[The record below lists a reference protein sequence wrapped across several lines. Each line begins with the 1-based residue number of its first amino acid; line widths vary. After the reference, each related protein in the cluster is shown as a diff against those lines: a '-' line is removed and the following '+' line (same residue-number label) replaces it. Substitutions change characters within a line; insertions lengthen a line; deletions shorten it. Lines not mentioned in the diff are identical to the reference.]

1 MEALITDIKKFAVH
15 DGDGIR
21 TTVFFKGC
29 PLKCVWCHNPETI
42 SIKPQIA
49 FYEHKCIICGKCV
62 AVCDNHYIEKDKHI
76 FNRDNCKQCKKCV
89 DTCPYEALEEIGKL
103 VSIDDICNALLED
116 KDFYINSGG
125 GVTLSGGECLLQA
138 EACREILTKM
148 KENGINTAVDTCGMV
163 KWESIEKVIDYTDT
177 FLYDIKAIDEAVHK
191 KCTGSGNQLIL
202 ENLKKIDEKNKQ
214 IEIRIPY
221 VPDYNDNQ
229 IMKIADFI
237 SKLKNVKKVKILAY
251 HNYAGSKYKALNMLN
266 TLPEK
271 MPSDEEIYNIVAT
284 LRNRGINCIFK

>member
-29 PLKCVWCHNPETI
+29 PLKCIWCHNPETI
-42 SIKPQIA
+42 SAKKQIA
-49 FYEHKCIICGKCV
+49 FYEHKCILCGKCV
-62 AVCDNHYIEKDKHI
+62 AVCDNHYIENDKHI

-89 DTCPYEALEEIGKL
+89 AVCPYEAIEEFGKL
-103 VSIDDICNALLED
+103 VFVDDICNALLED

-138 EACREILTKM
+138 EACREILIKM

-271 MPSDEEIYNIVAT
+271 IPYDEEIYNFVEEYRKI
-284 LRNRGINCIFK
+284 GINCIFK